1 VKTVLDEGVPKDI
14 VEPLRRLG
22 ADVEPFKP
30 EWRGFK
36 NGVLLEVIE
45 RAGRQL
51 LLSNDKNMGFQ
62 LNLQRLRIAIVALP
76 ITRPDVLTSRAAD
89 IFDKICGAKAGEVVL
104 IGLDGRRVIR
114 SAGAR
119 GTLVTRELARL
130 PAFRF

>member
-1 VKTVLDEGVPKDI
+1 VKTVLDEGVPEDI

-22 ADVEPFKP
+22 ADVAPFWP

-36 NGVLLEVIE
+36 NGVLLEAIE
-45 RAGRQL
+45 QAGRQL
-51 LLSNDKNMGFQ
+51 LLTTDKNMGFQ

-89 IFDKICGAKAGEVVL
+89 IFDTICNAKAGEVIW
-104 IGLDGRRVIR
+104 IGVDGRRVGR
-114 SAGAR
+114 SAGPQ

-130 PAFRF
+130 PAFRL